1 MATKKK
7 STSRAKK
14 KPTNNSVFHSPYAQ
28 LCVGVGLIALALY
41 MVIII
46 FKGASIHSSQISN
59 E

>member
-41 MVIII
+41 TAACDIDWRKALRTKI
-46 FKGASIHSSQISN
+46 
-59 E
+59 EY